1 MELVRLVQIV
11 YRRCRMANSVIT
23 CTQCSI
29 VIKSDWSL
37 LSCYVHLYLYNK
49 NYIETFQA
57 VARTSVSVGVT
68 FTGIIKVT
76 HDNVLLYLVVHSLTP
91 KFPSFIPSASVG
103 MYPWPLIRRACTTRF
118 DERLVSAPLHL
129 CYFIKTSMFIFSDTT
144 SRWNIIIFISGH
156 WQNSNGCSPYWSK
169 SLA

>member
-11 YRRCRMANSVIT
+11 YRRCRMASSVIT

-29 VIKSDWSL
+29 VIKTDWSL

-57 VARTSVSVGVT
+57 VAMTSVSVGMT
-68 FTGIIKVT
+68 FTVISKVT

-91 KFPSFIPSASVG
+91 KFPSFIPSTSFG
-103 MYPWPLIRRACTTRF
+103 MYPWPFDSPCMHNKVWWASRF
-118 DERLVSAPLHL
+118 STASFVLLHQDINVHIFRYYKPLEYNYLHL
-129 CYFIKTSMFIFSDTT
+129 WTSA
-144 SRWNIIIFISGH
+144 
-156 WQNSNGCSPYWSK
+156 K
-169 SLA
+169 L